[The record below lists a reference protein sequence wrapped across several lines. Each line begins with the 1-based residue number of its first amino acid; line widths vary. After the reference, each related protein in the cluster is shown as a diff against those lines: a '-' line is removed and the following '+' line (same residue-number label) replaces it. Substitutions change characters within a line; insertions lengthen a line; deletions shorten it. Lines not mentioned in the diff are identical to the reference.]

1 MGISPTCVNA
11 ARAPRAPQSAV
22 SWSLK
27 LENDQWQCGVG
38 MRMGQPTACFLSSPR
53 SLLLCGLGG
62 LLARVAR
69 GVATPPHVKV
79 H

>member
-27 LENDQWQCGVG
+27 LENDQSNGNAAL
-38 MRMGQPTACFLSSPR
+38 ACAWDSRPR
-53 SLLLCGLGG
+53 AFSLLLAHSFFAV
-62 LLARVAR
+62 LAASSRAWR
-69 GVATPPHVKV
+69 AA
-79 H
+79 